1 MGVVLQEALS
11 RKFGPNRN
19 AHGAGM
25 TTPSSTVIPRRG
37 YLYVTVAAVLWA
49 VSGSSAKFLF
59 NSGITAF
66 ELVQMR
72 LLFAAGVLFLWLVW
86 RKPALLRIR
95 AGDIAYFMVLGI
107 VGMAMVQFTYLYTIS
122 KIKVAAAIL
131 LEYLAPAFI
140 ALYAVVFAREKL
152 TRTTLLAVLGATAGC
167 YLVVGA
173 YNLNLLSLN
182 KAGIISGLLS
192 AVSYAWYAV
201 HGERGMRRYPP
212 WTVHFYSLL
221 FAAVF
226 WNIVIPPLQFIHQSY
241 SPVEWVLIGYIAI
254 LGTLIPFGLYLES
267 INLIRSTRASITATL
282 EPIIAGLIAYL
293 FLGETLEFLQLL
305 GGILVIASLVLLQLQ
320 RESDEKTPAR
330 IRAARQSI
338 SDLK

>member
-1 MGVVLQEALS
+1 
-11 RKFGPNRN
+11 
-19 AHGAGM
+19 
-25 TTPSSTVIPRRG
+25 
-37 YLYVTVAAVLWA
+37 
-49 VSGSSAKFLF
+49 
-59 NSGITAF
+59 
-66 ELVQMR
+66 
-72 LLFAAGVLFLWLVW
+72 
-86 RKPALLRIR
+86 
-95 AGDIAYFMVLGI
+95 
-107 VGMAMVQFTYLYTIS
+107 
-122 KIKVAAAIL
+122 
-131 LEYLAPAFI
+131 
-140 ALYAVVFAREKL
+140 
-152 TRTTLLAVLGATAGC
+152 
-167 YLVVGA
+167 
-173 YNLNLLSLN
+173 
-182 KAGIISGLLS
+182 
-192 AVSYAWYAV
+192 
-201 HGERGMRRYPP
+201 MRRYPP

-330 IRAARQSI
+330 IRAERGRAL
-338 SDLK
+338 D